1 MTPIMSAENN
11 KTLVSRFHEDVFG
24 KRDLSRIN
32 EVIAPDFVQYLPG
45 ATEPIRG
52 PEGFGRWVAGLF
64 EAFPDLEVPVEE
76 ILSEDE
82 RVVTRYLMRGTHQ
95 GSLMDIPPTG
105 KRVEVAGMNVIRLSE
120 GRLIEKRDEYDLFG
134 LLKQLGA
141 LPSRCREV

>member
-1 MTPIMSAENN
+1 MTPTMSTENN
-11 KTLVSRFHEDVFG
+11 KALVSRFHEDVFG

-32 EVIAPDFVQYLPG
+32 EVIAPEFVQYLPG
-45 ATEPIRG
+45 TTEPIRG
-52 PEGFGRWVAGLF
+52 PEGFERWVAGLF
-64 EAFPDLEVPVEE
+64 EAFPDLEAPVEE

-95 GSLMDIPPTG
+95 GNLRDIPPTG

-120 GRLIEKRDEYDLFG
+120 GRFIEKRDEYDLFG
-134 LLKQLGA
+134 LLKQIRV